1 MQLKG
6 GDVRPCHHPLIENPP
21 RRAERPRSGVPE
33 AETILVAASDRVLA
47 DSLRFS
53 LELEGYDA
61 KLCDERSLL
70 PALAEQTPRLLVLD
84 QDVFLRL
91 DGRDGAASLRHI
103 GIPVVLMVGQ
113 KTQRLMER
121 AKAAG
126 VSQVVEKPL
135 LGGVLF
141 DAIRNTLDGHVQ
153 RQ

>member
-1 MQLKG
+1 
-6 GDVRPCHHPLIENPP
+6 
-21 RRAERPRSGVPE
+21 
-33 AETILVAASDRVLA
+33 
-47 DSLRFS
+47 LRFS

-70 PALAEQTPRLLVLD
+70 PALAEQAPRLLVLD
-84 QDVFLRL
+84 QDVFMRL

-103 GIPVVLMVGQ
+103 GIPMVLMVGQ
-113 KTQRLMER
+113 KTPRVMER

-141 DAIRNTLDGHVQ
+141 DAIRNTLDGHVR

>member
-1 MQLKG
+1 MPHGKSAPDG
-6 GDVRPCHHPLIENPP
+6 V
-21 RRAERPRSGVPE
+21 ERLRFWVPE
-33 AETILVAASDRVLA
+33 ADTILIAASDRVLA

-61 KLCDERSLL
+61 KLCDERSLI

-84 QDVFLRL
+84 QDVFMRL

-103 GIPVVLMVGQ
+103 GIPMVLMVSQ
-113 KTQRLMER
+113 KTQRVMER